1 MKITGNMINYYF
13 VCQRKLWLFSH
24 GLQYE
29 EENENVQL
37 GKLLDTSSYQDK
49 RKQIMLDGTI
59 NIDFLEDWKV
69 LHEVKKS
76 RAIEPAAIWQLRYY
90 LYYLQ
95 KKGISAE
102 KGFID
107 YPKLRERVEVTLTE
121 EERGELETIMGNIE
135 TIVFQEVS
143 PEAEKKKI
151 CTKCA
156 YYDYC
161 FI

>member
-1 MKITGNMINYYF
+1 MINYYF
-13 VCQRKLWLFSH
+13 VCQRKLWLFSQ

-37 GKLLDTSSYQDK
+37 GKLLDTSSYKGK
-49 RKQIMLDGTI
+49 RKQVMLDGTI
-59 NIDFLEDWKV
+59 NIDFLENWKI

-90 LYYLQ
+90 LYYLRQ
-95 KKGISAE
+95 KDIPVE
-102 KGFID
+102 KGYLD
-107 YPKLRERVEVTLTE
+107 YPKLRERIEVTLNQAETK
-121 EERGELETIMGNIE
+121 ELEE
-135 TIVFQEVS
+135 IVQSIKKIISQKEV
-143 PEAEKKKI
+143 PVAEKKKI
-151 CTKCA
+151 CSKCA

>member
-37 GKLLDTSSYQDK
+37 GKLLDTSSYKGK

-69 LHEVKKS
+69 LHEVKKT

-95 KKGISAE
+95 KRGVSVE
-102 KGFID
+102 KGYID
-107 YPKLRERVEVTLTE
+107 YPKLRERIEVTLDE
-121 EERGELETIMGNIE
+121 KEINELERIIE
-135 TIVFQEVS
+135 SIKMIVTQNDS
-143 PEAEKKKI
+143 PKVEKKKI
-151 CTKCA
+151 CPKCA

>member
-1 MKITGNMINYYF
+1 MINYYF
-13 VCQRKLWLFSH
+13 VCQRKLWLFSQ

-37 GKLLDTSSYQDK
+37 GKLIDTSSYKDK

-59 NIDFLEDWKV
+59 NIDFLEEWKV

-76 RAIEPAAIWQLRYY
+76 RAIEIAAIWQLRYY

-95 KKGISAE
+95 KKGVLVE
-102 KGFID
+102 KGYID
-107 YPKLRERVEVTLTE
+107 YPKLRERVEVTLDE
-121 EERGELETIMGNIE
+121 KEVEELEEIIQFIE
-135 TIVFQEVS
+135 SIIIQKEA
-143 PEAEKKKI
+143 PKAEKKKI
-151 CTKCA
+151 CAKCA
-156 YYDYC
+156 YCDYC

>member
-1 MKITGNMINYYF
+1 MINYYF
-13 VCQRKLWLFSH
+13 VCCRKLWLFSH

-37 GKLLDTSSYQDK
+37 GKLLDTSSYKEK
-49 RKQIMLDGTI
+49 RKQITLDGTI
-59 NIDFLEDWKV
+59 TIDFLEDWKI

-76 RAIEPAAIWQLRYY
+76 RAVEPAAVWQLRYY

-95 KKGISAE
+95 KKGISVE
-102 KGFID
+102 KGYID
-107 YPKLRERVEVTLTE
+107 YPKLRERLEVTLDVEIIEKLE
-121 EERGELETIMGNIE
+121 EIIE
-135 TIVFQEVS
+135 AIEVIVHQTKS
-143 PEAEKKKI
+143 PKAEKKKL

-156 YYDYC
+156 YYEYC

>member
-13 VCQRKLWLFSH
+13 VCERKLWLFAH

-37 GKLLDTSSYQDK
+37 GKLLDTGTYKDK
-49 RKQIMLDGTI
+49 RKQIMLDGTV
-59 NIDFLEDWKV
+59 NIDFREDCKV

-76 RAIEPAAIWQLRYY
+76 RAIEPAAVWQLRYY

-95 KKGISAE
+95 KKGVSVE
-102 KGFID
+102 KGYID
-107 YPKLRERVEVTLTE
+107 YPKLRERIEVTLDGE
-121 EERGELETIMGNIE
+121 ETRELEGIIE
-135 TIVFQEVS
+135 SIEAIITQEDS
-143 PEAEKKKI
+143 PKVEKKKI

>member
-13 VCQRKLWLFSH
+13 VCQRKLWLFSQ

-37 GKLLDTSSYQDK
+37 GKLLDTSSYKDK

-59 NIDFLEDWKV
+59 NIDFLEEWKV

-95 KKGISAE
+95 E
-102 KGFID
+102 KGVPVEKGYID
-107 YPKLRERVEVTLTE
+107 YPKLRERLEVTLDE
-121 EERGELETIMGNIE
+121 EKKNELEEIIEAIE
-135 TIVFQEVS
+135 TVVTQNDA
-143 PEAEKKKI
+143 PKAEKKKL

>member
-1 MKITGNMINYYF
+1 MRITGNMINYYF
-13 VCQRKLWLFSH
+13 VCQRKLWLFSQ

-37 GKLLDTSSYQDK
+37 GKLIDTSSYKDK

-59 NIDFLEDWKV
+59 NIDFLEEWKV

-76 RAIEPAAIWQLRYY
+76 RAIEIAAIWQLRYY

-95 KKGISAE
+95 KKGVLVE
-102 KGFID
+102 KGYID
-107 YPKLRERVEVTLTE
+107 YPKLRERVEVTLDE
-121 EERGELETIMGNIE
+121 KEVEELEEIIQFIE
-135 TIVFQEVS
+135 SIIIQKEA
-143 PEAEKKKI
+143 PKAEKKKI
-151 CTKCA
+151 CAKCA

>member
-1 MKITGNMINYYF
+1 MINYYF
-13 VCQRKLWLFSH
+13 VCQRKLWLFSQ

-37 GKLLDTSSYQDK
+37 GKLLDSSSYQDK

-59 NIDFLEDWKV
+59 NIDFLENWKV

-76 RAIEPAAIWQLRYY
+76 RAIEPAAVWQLRYY

-95 KKGISAE
+95 KKGVFVE
-102 KGFID
+102 KGYID
-107 YPKLRERVEVTLTE
+107 YPKLRERIEVTLGDE
-121 EERGELETIMGNIE
+121 ETNELETILESIE
-135 TIVFQEVS
+135 TIVTQKDS
-143 PEAEKKKI
+143 PELEKKKI

>member
-1 MKITGNMINYYF
+1 MKVTGNMINYFF
-13 VCQRKLWLFSH
+13 VCERKLWLFAH

-29 EENENVQL
+29 DENENVQL
-37 GKLLDTSSYQDK
+37 GKLLDTGTYKDK

-76 RAIEPAAIWQLRYY
+76 RAIEPAAVWQLRYY

-95 KKGISAE
+95 KKGVSVE
-102 KGFID
+102 KGYID
-107 YPKLRERVEVTLTE
+107 YPKLRERIEVTLNE
-121 EERGELETIMGNIE
+121 EETKELEGIIE
-135 TIVFQEVS
+135 SIEAIITQEDS
-143 PEAEKKKI
+143 PKVEKKKI

>member
-13 VCQRKLWLFSH
+13 VCERKLWLFSH

-37 GKLLDTSSYQDK
+37 GKLLDTGTYKDK
-49 RKQIMLDGTI
+49 RKQVMLDGTI
-59 NIDFLEDWKV
+59 NIDFLEDWKI

-76 RAIEPAAIWQLRYY
+76 RAIEPAAVWQLRYY

-95 KKGISAE
+95 KKGVSVE
-102 KGFID
+102 KGYID
-107 YPKLRERVEVTLTE
+107 YPKLRERIEVTLDE
-121 EERGELETIMGNIE
+121 KESNELEKIIE
-135 TIVFQEVS
+135 SIEAVVTQSNS
-143 PEAEKKKI
+143 PKAEKKKI

>member
-13 VCQRKLWLFSH
+13 VCSRKLWLFSQ

-37 GKLLDTSSYQDK
+37 GKLLDSGSYKNK
-49 RKQIMLDGTI
+49 RKQVMIDGTI

-90 LYYLQ
+90 LYYLR
-95 KKGISAE
+95 KKDIPVE
-102 KGFID
+102 KGYLD
-107 YPKLRERVEVTLTE
+107 YPKLRERIEVTLNDE
-121 EERGELETIMGNIE
+121 ETKELEGIISEIEEIVSQESPPNI
-135 TIVFQEVS
+135 
-143 PEAEKKKI
+143 EKKKI